1 MNAAKA
7 ASRMRSRTAVSS
19 PPFWRR
25 LDIDVAIALSLTTLV
40 PYRTITSVWYRMVPT
55 HDDFARNQRSS
66 TMKIEMSYL
75 LLAFA
80 TVLAPLARGQSTPP
94 QPKITGVLTIL
105 SPKPGVTPEQVMKI
119 MPAEIR
125 ATVPLYLD
133 GKIQQWFT
141 RGDGRGVILILNCK
155 DVAEARAL
163 IESLPLAK
171 ENLMDEQ
178 FIPVGPLLPLGI
190 LLRDSPT
197 NK

>member
-1 MNAAKA
+1 
-7 ASRMRSRTAVSS
+7 
-19 PPFWRR
+19 
-25 LDIDVAIALSLTTLV
+25 
-40 PYRTITSVWYRMVPT
+40 
-55 HDDFARNQRSS
+55 
-66 TMKIEMSYL
+66 
-75 LLAFA
+75 
-80 TVLAPLARGQSTPP
+80 
-94 QPKITGVLTIL
+94 
-105 SPKPGVTPEQVMKI
+105 MKI

-141 RGDGRGVILILNCK
+141 RGDGRGVLFILNCK
-155 DVAEARAL
+155 EVAEARAL
-163 IESLPLAK
+163 IETLPLSK

>member
-1 MNAAKA
+1 
-7 ASRMRSRTAVSS
+7 
-19 PPFWRR
+19 
-25 LDIDVAIALSLTTLV
+25 
-40 PYRTITSVWYRMVPT
+40 
-55 HDDFARNQRSS
+55 
-66 TMKIEMSYL
+66 MKIEMSQLL

-80 TVLAPLARGQSTPP
+80 TGLVPMALGQSIPP
-94 QPKITGVLTIL
+94 KPEITGVLTIL

-133 GKIQQWFT
+133 GKIQQWYT
-141 RGDGRGVILILNCK
+141 RGDGKGVIFMLNCK

-163 IESLPLAK
+163 IESLPLSK
-171 ENLMDEQ
+171 ENLIDEQ

-190 LLRDSPT
+190 LLRDSPS

>member
-1 MNAAKA
+1 MN
-7 ASRMRSRTAVSS
+7 M
-19 PPFWRR
+19 
-25 LDIDVAIALSLTTLV
+25 
-40 PYRTITSVWYRMVPT
+40 
-55 HDDFARNQRSS
+55 
-66 TMKIEMSYL
+66 EMSYL

-80 TVLAPLARGQSTPP
+80 TVLAPMTQGQSTPP

-105 SPKPGVTPEQVMKI
+105 TPKAGVTVEQVMKI

-141 RGDGRGVILILNCK
+141 RGDGKGVIFLLSCK
-155 DVAEARAL
+155 DVEEARAL
-163 IESLPLAK
+163 IESLPLSK
-171 ENLMDEQ
+171 ENLVDEQ

-190 LLRDSPT
+190 LLRDSST

>member
-1 MNAAKA
+1 
-7 ASRMRSRTAVSS
+7 
-19 PPFWRR
+19 
-25 LDIDVAIALSLTTLV
+25 
-40 PYRTITSVWYRMVPT
+40 
-55 HDDFARNQRSS
+55 
-66 TMKIEMSYL
+66 MSFL

-80 TVLAPLARGQSTPP
+80 TVLAPLALGQSTPP
-94 QPKITGVLTIL
+94 QRPPRPKITGVLTIL
-105 SPKPGVTPEQVMKI
+105 TPKPGATVEQIIKI

-141 RGDGRGVILILNCK
+141 RGDGKGVIFLLNCK
-155 DVAEARAL
+155 DVVEALPL
-163 IESLPLAK
+163 IESLPLSK
-171 ENLMDEQ
+171 ESLVDEQ

>member
-1 MNAAKA
+1 M
-7 ASRMRSRTAVSS
+7 
-19 PPFWRR
+19 
-25 LDIDVAIALSLTTLV
+25 
-40 PYRTITSVWYRMVPT
+40 
-55 HDDFARNQRSS
+55 S
-66 TMKIEMSYL
+66 TMGMSFL

-80 TVLAPLARGQSTPP
+80 TVLAPMAQGQSTPP

-105 SPKPGVTPEQVMKI
+105 SPKPGVTVEQVMKI

-141 RGDGRGVILILNCK
+141 RGDGRGVIFILNCK

-163 IESLPLAK
+163 IESLPLSK
-171 ENLMDEQ
+171 ENLVDEQ
-178 FIPVGPLLPLGI
+178 FIPVGPLMPLGI
-190 LLRDSPT
+190 LLRDNPT

>member
-1 MNAAKA
+1 
-7 ASRMRSRTAVSS
+7 
-19 PPFWRR
+19 
-25 LDIDVAIALSLTTLV
+25 
-40 PYRTITSVWYRMVPT
+40 
-55 HDDFARNQRSS
+55 
-66 TMKIEMSYL
+66 MKMEMSFL

-80 TVLAPLARGQSTPP
+80 TVLAPLAQGQSTPP
-94 QPKITGVLTIL
+94 QPKISGVLTIL
-105 SPKPGVTPEQVMKI
+105 APKPGVTVEQIMKI

-141 RGDGRGVILILNCK
+141 RGDGKGVIFLLNCK

-163 IESLPLAK
+163 MERLPLSK

>member
-1 MNAAKA
+1 MN
-7 ASRMRSRTAVSS
+7 
-19 PPFWRR
+19 
-25 LDIDVAIALSLTTLV
+25 IA
-40 PYRTITSVWYRMVPT
+40 
-55 HDDFARNQRSS
+55 
-66 TMKIEMSYL
+66 MSFL
-75 LLAFA
+75 LPAFA
-80 TVLAPLARGQSTPP
+80 MVLAPLAQGHSTPP

-105 SPKPGVTPEQVMKI
+105 TPKAGVTVEQVMKI

-141 RGDGRGVILILNCK
+141 RGDGKGVIFILNCK
-155 DVAEARAL
+155 DEAEARAL
-163 IESLPLAK
+163 IESLPLSK
-171 ENLMDEQ
+171 ENLVDEQ

>member
-1 MNAAKA
+1 MN
-7 ASRMRSRTAVSS
+7 
-19 PPFWRR
+19 
-25 LDIDVAIALSLTTLV
+25 
-40 PYRTITSVWYRMVPT
+40 
-55 HDDFARNQRSS
+55 
-66 TMKIEMSYL
+66 IEMSSL

-80 TVLAPLARGQSTPP
+80 TVLPSMVQGQSTPP

-105 SPKPGVTPEQVMKI
+105 SPKPGVTAEQVMKI

-141 RGDGRGVILILNCK
+141 RGDGRGVIFLLNCT

-163 IESLPLAK
+163 IASLPLSK

>member
-1 MNAAKA
+1 
-7 ASRMRSRTAVSS
+7 
-19 PPFWRR
+19 
-25 LDIDVAIALSLTTLV
+25 
-40 PYRTITSVWYRMVPT
+40 
-55 HDDFARNQRSS
+55 
-66 TMKIEMSYL
+66 MKIEN
-75 LLAFA
+75 
-80 TVLAPLARGQSTPP
+80 VLPAAGVRDDPGAVTRGQSTPP

-105 SPKPGVTPEQVMKI
+105 SPKPGVTLEQVVRI

-141 RGDGRGVILILNCK
+141 RGDGKGVIFLLNCK

-163 IESLPLAK
+163 IENLPLSK

-178 FIPVGPLLPLGI
+178 FIPVGPLLQLGI
-190 LLRDSPT
+190 LLREGQT